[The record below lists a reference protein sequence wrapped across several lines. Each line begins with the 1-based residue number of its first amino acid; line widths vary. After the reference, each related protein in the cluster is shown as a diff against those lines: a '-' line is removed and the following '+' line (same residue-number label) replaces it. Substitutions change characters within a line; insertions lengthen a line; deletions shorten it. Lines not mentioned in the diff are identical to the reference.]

1 MIFVK
6 NSKKCRLKYAREHQ
20 FTEDLDVCLLLGKM
34 LEHFQLDSVVFK
46 SCIPKRRSIVTGI

>member
-6 NSKKCRLKYAREHQ
+6 TSKKSRLKYAREHQ

-34 LEHFQLDSVVFK
+34 RELFQLDSAVFK
-46 SCIPKRRSIVTGI
+46 SCILKRRSIVTGI